1 MPLSLPVRG
10 RGGERLPLWR
20 GVVMSFCYLSKSAIP
35 KPLIIKH
42 ICKLADLQ
50 IKINFYSMLYF
61 LR

>member
-35 KPLIIKH
+35 KPLDYQ
-42 ICKLADLQ
+42 AYLQ
-50 IKINFYSMLYF
+50 IGRFVDKN
-61 LR
+61 